1 MVSQCDGKGAGGGDY
16 DDDDDAAE
24 QQRSAQ
30 HTTTTTAQ
38 HACSPRKQSI
48 CVCVC
53 PRSRVNKGYYLHTVA
68 LRFTLKLKRVLLY
81 LKKAKERRIYGN
93 SNI

>member
-1 MVSQCDGKGAGGGDY
+1 
-16 DDDDDAAE
+16 
-24 QQRSAQ
+24 
-30 HTTTTTAQ
+30 
-38 HACSPRKQSI
+38 
-48 CVCVC
+48 VC